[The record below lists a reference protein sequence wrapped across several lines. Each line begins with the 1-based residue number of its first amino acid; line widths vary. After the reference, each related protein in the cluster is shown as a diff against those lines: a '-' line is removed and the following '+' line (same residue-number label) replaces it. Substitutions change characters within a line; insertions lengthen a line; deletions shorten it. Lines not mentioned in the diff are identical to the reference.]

1 MEILIATKNKGKVA
15 EIEHIL
21 ESFLGDSIKVKSLDD
36 FPHIEEPIEDKDT
49 FKDNAILKALYYAK
63 ATGLTALADDSGLCV
78 DVLNGEPGIMS
89 ARYAGENASDDD
101 NNKKL
106 VENLKDIALEKRT
119 ARFVC
124 AAAIANTKGETQTFE
139 GTIGGLII
147 DEPRG
152 TNGFGYDPYFYVPS
166 LKKTTAELS
175 KDEKSKISHRGKAFK
190 LFSIWAKDNLQ
201 DFLT

>member
-1 MEILIATKNKGKVA
+1 MDILIATKNKGKVA

-21 ESFLGDSIKVKSLDD
+21 ETCLGDSITVKSLDD
-36 FPHIEEPIEDKDT
+36 FPHVKEPVEDKDT

-106 VENLKDIALEKRT
+106 VQNLKDIPFEKRT

-124 AAAIANTKGETQTFE
+124 AAAIANTKGQVQTFE
-139 GTIGGLII
+139 GTIEGLII

-201 DFLT
+201 DFLS